1 MQAER
6 ILQLASF
13 PLDPTTTIQPAPG
26 AERPLQH
33 PLLKMNRLATELR
46 RTLTPLQKQALVDA
60 LTVSSEMLPMVGL
73 TKSQSVSLHVVIIG
87 EIQLGSASAAIRNIV
102 AFFQSEPGVGFAP
115 ECEVDQVRL

>member
-1 MQAER
+1 
-6 ILQLASF
+6 
-13 PLDPTTTIQPAPG
+13 
-26 AERPLQH
+26 
-33 PLLKMNRLATELR
+33 
-46 RTLTPLQKQALVDA
+46 
-60 LTVSSEMLPMVGL
+60 VSSEMLPMVGL